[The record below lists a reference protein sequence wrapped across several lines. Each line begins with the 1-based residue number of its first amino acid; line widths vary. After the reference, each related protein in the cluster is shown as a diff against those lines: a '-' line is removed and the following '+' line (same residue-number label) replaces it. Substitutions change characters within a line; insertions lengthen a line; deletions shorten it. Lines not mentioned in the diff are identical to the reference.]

1 MPKVILSR
9 KDPGP
14 QEVTPAAIARVE
26 PGSPADLA
34 GVRPG
39 WDLLRVNGSPV
50 PDVLAY
56 RRELGR
62 GDAVVEVR
70 EPGSGRVSAFE
81 VSWEEPGLEFD
92 DVIFDGIRLCANKCD
107 FCYIHQMPKGMR
119 KSLYIMDDDFRT
131 SFLYGSF
138 VTLTNLTE
146 NDVQRILDEH
156 LSPLYVSV
164 HSADEA
170 LRDDLMKPWPNK
182 VPLPEALRIRD
193 MMERLAEIDLYTQ
206 MVVLPGRND
215 GEALSSTL
223 AYLAGRPNVQ
233 AVAAVPVGLTA
244 HRAHLPRLEPHT
256 AEQAADV
263 LRRVHAFQQRM
274 LSERGTRFVF
284 ASDEFYLRAG
294 VPLPKTADYEGFPML
309 ENGIGM
315 VRDFLDEGLAELPE
329 RCDPPRRVLLVTG
342 RLFAPVL
349 RDAVA
354 PLAALPGLDLE
365 VRAVANR
372 TFGEVTTVAGLLA
385 GGDLLAAVEP
395 GEADLLLISP
405 NMLKY
410 GTETLLDDTTLSE
423 LQERLGVP
431 VRTGGTTLGRL
442 ARAVLQ
448 GSAEHD
454 LPAFGFSTHA
464 VKEASKQH

>member
-1 MPKVILSR
+1 M
-9 KDPGP
+9 
-14 QEVTPAAIARVE
+14 
-26 PGSPADLA
+26 
-34 GVRPG
+34 
-39 WDLLRVNGSPV
+39 
-50 PDVLAY
+50 
-56 RRELGR
+56 
-62 GDAVVEVR
+62 
-70 EPGSGRVSAFE
+70 
-81 VSWEEPGLEFD
+81 
-92 DVIFDGIRLCANKCD
+92 
-107 FCYIHQMPKGMR
+107 
-119 KSLYIMDDDFRT
+119 
-131 SFLYGSF
+131 
-138 VTLTNLTE
+138 
-146 NDVQRILDEH
+146 
-156 LSPLYVSV
+156 
-164 HSADEA
+164 
-170 LRDDLMKPWPNK
+170 
-182 VPLPEALRIRD
+182 
-193 MMERLAEIDLYTQ
+193 
-206 MVVLPGRND
+206 
-215 GEALSSTL
+215 
-223 AYLAGRPNVQ
+223 
-233 AVAAVPVGLTA
+233 PVGLTA

>member
-1 MPKVILSR
+1 MPKVVLSR
-9 KDPGP
+9 KAPGP
-14 QEVTPAAIARVE
+14 LEVTPAAIVRVE
-26 PGSPADLA
+26 RGSAAERA

-39 WDLLRVNGSPV
+39 WELLRVNGCAI

-56 RRELGR
+56 RRELER
-62 GDAVVEVR
+62 GDVAVEVR
-70 EPGSGRVSAFE
+70 EPTSGRVSTFE
-81 VSWEEPGLEFD
+81 VSWEDPGLEFD

-146 NDVQRILDEH
+146 HDVQRILDEH

-170 LRDDLMKPWPNK
+170 TRDGLMKPWPHK
-182 VPLPEALRIRD
+182 VPHPGALRLRE
-193 MMERLAEIDLYTQ
+193 MMERLAPIDLYTQ

-215 GEALSSTL
+215 GEDLQSTL
-223 AYLAGRPNVQ
+223 EYLAGRPNVQ

-256 AEQAADV
+256 PEQAADV

-274 LSERGTRFVF
+274 LTERGTRFVF

-294 VPLPKTADYEGFPML
+294 VPLPDTDAYEGFPML

-315 VRDFLDEGLAELPE
+315 VRDFLDEGLPALPD
-329 RCDPPRRVLLVTG
+329 RLDPPRRVLLATG

-349 RDAVA
+349 RRAVA
-354 PLAALPGLDLE
+354 PLAGIPGLDLE
-365 VRAVANR
+365 VRTVTNR

-385 GGDLLAAVEP
+385 GRDLLEAVEP
-395 GEADLLLISP
+395 READLLLLSP

-410 GTETLLDDTTLSE
+410 GTESFLDDTTLGE
-423 LQERLGVP
+423 VQQRLVMP

-448 GSAEHD
+448 GSAQTD
-454 LPAFGFSTHA
+454 LPTFGFSTHA